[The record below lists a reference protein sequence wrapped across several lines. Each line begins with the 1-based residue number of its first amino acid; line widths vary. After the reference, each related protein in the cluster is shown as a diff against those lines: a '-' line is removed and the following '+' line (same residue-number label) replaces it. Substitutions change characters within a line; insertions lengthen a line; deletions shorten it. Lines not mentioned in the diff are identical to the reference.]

1 MSFAQPS
8 YLWALL
14 GLLVPIAIHLW
25 SKKEAKTI
33 KIGSVQL
40 LSESKS
46 RQSSSI
52 QLNEWWLLLLRMAI
66 ISLITLV
73 MAKPQWQSKVNN
85 SKLTYIIEPEFAK
98 NEKFMARFT
107 DLQAD
112 QEIRL
117 LQSGLPINDTEYAN
131 SEDFNSGDYWSLAS
145 EMDALQTDSIIVF
158 TNGYAKG
165 LKGARPE
172 TNHDINW
179 IVLDSAQ
186 TVEKPFLAYQTEKNI
201 TLFTANNSPVAS
213 KIATKN
219 IELSDVYQLTS
230 NGDSLQVS
238 SSSSSSSSSSNS
250 NSTKIPLIQQ
260 PTLEVSLIYADSL
273 SADKRYITA
282 ALAALSTYLNR
293 DIKVESSLD
302 NEVLENKESDLTI
315 WLSIKPAP
323 VSAQKKLVFKND
335 TISNALIIKGEDDN
349 TFYITERITTENA
362 VFGRLTENLLSILD
376 VNKEVKE
383 LQAKADIRSVTE
395 ADLETNFIENKASKT
410 HQASWNLN
418 PYLWVVL
425 FVLLILERFVAY
437 KRTQ

>member
-1 MSFAQPS
+1 MAFAQPS

-85 SKLTYIIEPEFAK
+85 SKLTYIIEPEFVK

-117 LQSGLPINDTEYAN
+117 LQSGLPINDIEYTN
-131 SEDFNSGDYWSLAS
+131 SEDFRSVDYWSLAS
-145 EMDALQTDSIIVF
+145 EMNALQTDSIIVF
-158 TNGYAKG
+158 SNGYAKG

-186 TVEKPFLAYQTEKNI
+186 TVEKPLLAYQTEKNI

-219 IELSDVYQLTS
+219 IELGDVYQLTS
-230 NGDSLQVS
+230 NGDSLQVL
-238 SSSSSSSSSSNS
+238 SSNS

-260 PTLEVSLIYADSL
+260 PTLEVSLVYTDSL
-273 SADKRYITA
+273 SADKTYIAA

-315 WLSIKPAP
+315 WLSTKPAP

-335 TISNALIIKGEDDN
+335 TISNALIIKGEDEN
-349 TFYITERITTENA
+349 TFYITEKITTENT
-362 VFGRLTENLLSILD
+362 VSGRLTENLLSILD
-376 VNKEVKE
+376 VNKEVRE

-395 ADLETNFIENKASKT
+395 ADLKTNFIENKASKT
-410 HQASWNLN
+410 HKASWNLN
-418 PYLWVVL
+418 LYLWVVL
-425 FVLLILERFVAY
+425 LVLLIVERFVAY

>member
-8 YLWALL
+8 FLWALL

-52 QLNEWWLLLLRMAI
+52 QLNEWWLLILRMAI

-98 NEKFMARFT
+98 NEKFMARFN

-117 LQSGLPINDTEYAN
+117 LQSGLPINDNEYAN
-131 SEDFNSGDYWSLAS
+131 SDDFNSADYWSLAS

-158 TNGYAKG
+158 SNGYAKG
-165 LKGARPE
+165 LKGARPKI
-172 TNHDINW
+172 NHYINW

-186 TVEKPFLAYQTEKNI
+186 TVEKPLLAYQTEKNI
-201 TLFTANNSPVAS
+201 TLFTANNSPVVS
-213 KIATKN
+213 KISKKN
-219 IELSDVYQLTS
+219 IKLGDVYQLTS
-230 NGDSLQVS
+230 NGDSLQVL
-238 SSSSSSSSSSNS
+238 SSNS

-260 PTLEVSLIYADSL
+260 PALEVSLVYTDSL
-273 SADKRYITA
+273 NADKTYIAA

-293 DIKVESSLD
+293 EIKVESSVE

-315 WLSIKPAP
+315 WLSTKPAP

-335 TISNALIIKGEDDN
+335 TNSNALIIKGEDEKK
-349 TFYITERITTENA
+349 FYITERITTENA
-362 VFGRLTENLLSILD
+362 VSGRLTEKLLSILD

-425 FVLLILERFVAY
+425 FVLLIVERFVAY

>member
-85 SKLTYIIEPEFAK
+85 CKLTYVIEPELAR
-98 NEKFMARFT
+98 NENFMARFI

-117 LQSGLPINDTEYAN
+117 LQSGLPENDIEYVN
-131 SEDFNSGDYWSLAS
+131 SQDFRSVDYWSLAS
-145 EMDALQTDSIIVF
+145 EMNTLKTDSIIVF
-158 TNGYAKG
+158 THGYAKG

-186 TVEKPFLAYQTEKNI
+186 TVEKPLLAYQKEKNI
-201 TLFTANNSPVAS
+201 ALFTANNSPVVS
-213 KIATKN
+213 KIATKT
-219 IELSDVYQLTS
+219 IELGDAYQLTS

-238 SSSSSSSSSSNS
+238 SSSLSSV
-250 NSTKIPLIQQ
+250 KIPLIQQ
-260 PTLEVSLIYADSL
+260 SALEVSLVYTDSL
-273 SADKRYITA
+273 STDKSYIEA

-293 DIKVESSLD
+293 EIKVESFLD
-302 NEVLENKESDLTI
+302 SELLENKEADLMI
-315 WLSIKPAP
+315 WLSTKPIP
-323 VSAQKKLVFKND
+323 VSVGKTLIFKND
-335 TISNALIIKGEDDN
+335 SISNTLIIKGEDDD
-349 TFYITERITTENA
+349 TFYITKRITTENA
-362 VFGRLTENLLSILD
+362 VSGRLTENLLSILD
-376 VNKEVKE
+376 VDEELRE
-383 LQAKADIRSVTE
+383 LQANADIRSVTE
-395 ADLETNFIENKASKT
+395 TDLKTNFIDNKESKT
-410 HQASWNLN
+410 HQASWSLN
-418 PYLWVVL
+418 PYLWIVL
-425 FVLLILERFVAY
+425 LVLLIVERFVAY
-437 KRTQ
+437 KRKQ

>member
-85 SKLTYIIEPEFAK
+85 SKLTYVIEPELAQ
-98 NEKFMARFT
+98 NENFMARFT
-107 DLQAD
+107 DLQAN

-117 LQSGLPINDTEYAN
+117 LQSGLPKNDVEYAN
-131 SEDFNSGDYWSLAS
+131 SQDFRSADYWSLAS
-145 EMDALQTDSIIVF
+145 EMNALKTDSIIVF
-158 TNGYAKG
+158 THGYAKG

-179 IVLDSAQ
+179 IVLDYAKNL
-186 TVEKPFLAYQTEKNI
+186 EKPLLAYQTEESV
-201 TLFTANNSPVAS
+201 TLFTASNSSVIS
-213 KIATKN
+213 KIAKKT
-219 IELSDVYQLTS
+219 IEISDAYQLTS

-238 SSSSSSSSSSNS
+238 SSSSSLNS
-250 NSTKIPLIQQ
+250 VKVPLIQQ
-260 PTLEVSLIYADSL
+260 SALEVSLAYADSL
-273 SADKRYITA
+273 STDKRYIEA
-282 ALAALSTYLNR
+282 ALSALSTYLNR
-293 DIKVESSLD
+293 EIKVESFLD
-302 NEVLENKESDLTI
+302 SELLQNKEADLMI
-315 WLSIKPAP
+315 WLSTKPIP
-323 VSAQKKLVFKND
+323 VSVGKTLIFKND
-335 TISNALIIKGEDDN
+335 SISNTLIIKGEDDD
-349 TFYITERITTENA
+349 TFYISKRITTENA
-362 VFGRLTENLLSILD
+362 VSGRLTENLLDILD
-376 VNKEVKE
+376 VDEAVRE
-383 LQAKADIRSVTE
+383 LQANADIRSVTE
-395 ADLETNFIENKASKT
+395 ADLKTNFIDNKESKT

-418 PYLWVVL
+418 PYLWIVL
-425 FVLLILERFVAY
+425 LVLLIVERFVAY
-437 KRTQ
+437 KRKQ

>member
-1 MSFAQPS
+1 MSFAQTL

-117 LQSGLPINDTEYAN
+117 LQSGLPINDNEYAN
-131 SEDFNSGDYWSLAS
+131 SDDFNSADYWSLAS

-158 TNGYAKG
+158 SNGYAKG
-165 LKGARPE
+165 LKGIRPE

-186 TVEKPFLAYQTEKNI
+186 TVEKPLLAYQTEKNI

-213 KIATKN
+213 KIAKEN
-219 IELSDVYQLTS
+219 IELGDVYQLTS
-230 NGDSLQVS
+230 NGDSLQVLS
-238 SSSSSSSSSSNS
+238 SNSNLNSNS

-260 PTLEVSLIYADSL
+260 PALEVSLVCPDSL
-273 SADKRYITA
+273 SADKTYIAA

-293 DIKVESSLD
+293 EIKVESSLD
-302 NEVLENKESDLTI
+302 NEVLKNKESDLTI

-323 VSAQKKLVFKND
+323 VSARKKLVFKND
-335 TISNALIIKGEDDN
+335 TISNALIIKGEDEN

-362 VFGRLTENLLSILD
+362 VSGRLTENLLSILD

-395 ADLETNFIENKASKT
+395 ADLKTNFIENKASKT

-418 PYLWVVL
+418 PYLWVFL
-425 FVLLILERFVAY
+425 LVLLIVERFVAY

>member
-52 QLNEWWLLLLRMAI
+52 QLNEWWLLILRMAI

-98 NEKFMARFT
+98 NEKFMARFN

-117 LQSGLPINDTEYAN
+117 LQSGLPINDNEYAN
-131 SEDFNSGDYWSLAS
+131 SDDFNSADYWSLAS

-158 TNGYAKG
+158 SNGYAKG
-165 LKGARPE
+165 LKGARPKI
-172 TNHDINW
+172 NHYINW

-186 TVEKPFLAYQTEKNI
+186 TVEKPLLAYQTEKNI
-201 TLFTANNSPVAS
+201 TLFTANNSPVVS
-213 KIATKN
+213 KISKKN
-219 IELSDVYQLTS
+219 IKLGDVYQLTS
-230 NGDSLQVS
+230 NGDSLQVL
-238 SSSSSSSSSSNS
+238 SSNS

-260 PTLEVSLIYADSL
+260 PALEVSLVYTDSL
-273 SADKRYITA
+273 NADKTYIAA

-293 DIKVESSLD
+293 EIKVESSLD

-315 WLSIKPAP
+315 WLSTKPAP

-335 TISNALIIKGEDDN
+335 TNSNALIIKGEDEKK
-349 TFYITERITTENA
+349 FYITERITTENA
-362 VFGRLTENLLSILD
+362 VSGRLTEKLLSILD

-425 FVLLILERFVAY
+425 FVLLIVERFVAY

>member
-8 YLWALL
+8 NLWALL

-52 QLNEWWLLLLRMAI
+52 QLNEWWLLLLRMVI

-85 SKLTYIIEPEFAK
+85 SKLTYVIEPELVK
-98 NEKFMARFT
+98 NENFMARFT

-117 LQSGLPINDTEYAN
+117 LQSGLPINDIEYTN
-131 SEDFNSGDYWSLAS
+131 SEDFRSVDYWSLAS

-158 TNGYAKG
+158 SNGYAKG

-179 IVLDSAQ
+179 IVFDSAQ
-186 TVEKPFLAYQTEKNI
+186 TIEKPLLAYQTDKNI

-213 KIATKN
+213 KISKKN
-219 IELSDVYQLTS
+219 IELGSVYQLTS
-230 NGDSLQVS
+230 NGDSLQVL
-238 SSSSSSSSSSNS
+238 SSNS

-260 PTLEVSLIYADSL
+260 PALEVSLIYADSL

-293 DIKVESSLD
+293 EIKVESSLD
-302 NEVLENKESDLTI
+302 NEVLENKESDLMI

-335 TISNALIIKGEDDN
+335 TISNALIIKGEDEN
-349 TFYITERITTENA
+349 TFYIAERITTENA
-362 VFGRLTENLLSILD
+362 VSGRLTEKLLSILD
-376 VNKEVKE
+376 VNKEVRE

-410 HQASWNLN
+410 HQASWSLN

-425 FVLLILERFVAY
+425 FVLLIVERFVAY

>member
-52 QLNEWWLLLLRMAI
+52 QFNEWWLLLLRMAI

-85 SKLTYIIEPEFAK
+85 SKLTYVIEPELAK

-112 QEIRL
+112 QEIRF
-117 LQSGLPINDTEYAN
+117 LQSGLPINDIENTN
-131 SEDFNSGDYWSLAS
+131 SEDFNSADYWSLAS
-145 EMDALQTDSIIVF
+145 EMDALQTDSIIIF
-158 TNGYAKG
+158 SNGYAKG

-179 IVLDSAQ
+179 IVLDSTQ
-186 TVEKPFLAYQTEKNI
+186 TVEKPLLAYQTEKNI

-219 IELSDVYQLTS
+219 IELGDVYQLTS

-238 SSSSSSSSSSNS
+238 SSSSNS
-250 NSTKIPLIQQ
+250 NSTKIPFIQQ
-260 PTLEVSLIYADSL
+260 PALEVSLVYTDSL
-273 SADKRYITA
+273 SADKTYIAA

-293 DIKVESSLD
+293 EIKVESSLD
-302 NEVLENKESDLTI
+302 NEVLENKECDLKI
-315 WLSIKPAP
+315 WLSTKPAL

-335 TISNALIIKGEDDN
+335 SISNALIIKGEDEN
-349 TFYITERITTENA
+349 TFYITEKITTENA
-362 VFGRLTENLLSILD
+362 VSGRLTENLLSILD
-376 VNKEVKE
+376 VNKEVRE

-395 ADLETNFIENKASKT
+395 ADLKTNFIENKASKT

-418 PYLWVVL
+418 PYVWVVL
-425 FVLLILERFVAY
+425 LVLLIVERFVAY

>member
-85 SKLTYIIEPEFAK
+85 SKLTYVIEPELAK
-98 NEKFMARFT
+98 NENFMARFT

-117 LQSGLPINDTEYAN
+117 LQSGLPINNIEYTN
-131 SEDFNSGDYWSLAS
+131 SEDYRSADYWSLAS

-165 LKGARPE
+165 LKGAKPE

-186 TVEKPFLAYQTEKNI
+186 TFEKPLLAYQTEKNI

-213 KIATKN
+213 KIATKI
-219 IELSDVYQLTS
+219 IELGDVYQLTS
-230 NGDSLQVS
+230 NGDSLQV
-238 SSSSSSSSSSNS
+238 SSSSSSSNS

-260 PTLEVSLIYADSL
+260 PTLEVSLVYTDSL
-273 SADKRYITA
+273 SADKTYIA
-282 ALAALSTYLNR
+282 VALAASSTYLNR
-293 DIKVESSLD
+293 EIKVESSLD
-302 NEVLENKESDLTI
+302 NEVLKNKESDLTI
-315 WLSIKPAP
+315 WLSTKPAL
-323 VSAQKKLVFKND
+323 VSARKKLVFKND
-335 TISNALIIKGEDDN
+335 CISNALIIAGEDEN
-349 TFYITERITTENA
+349 TFYITERITTENS
-362 VFGRLTENLLSILD
+362 VIGRLTENLLNILD
-376 VNKEVKE
+376 VDKEVSE
-383 LQAKADIRSVTE
+383 LQARADIRSVTE
-395 ADLETNFIENKASKT
+395 SDLITNFIENKASKT

-418 PYLWVVL
+418 PYLWVFL
-425 FVLLILERFVAY
+425 LVLLIVERFVAF

>member
-85 SKLTYIIEPEFAK
+85 SKLTYVIEPELAQ
-98 NEKFMARFT
+98 NENFMARFT
-107 DLQAD
+107 DLQAG

-117 LQSGLPINDTEYAN
+117 LQSGLPINDIEYAN
-131 SEDFNSGDYWSLAS
+131 SQDFRSADYWSLAS
-145 EMDALQTDSIIVF
+145 EMNALKTDSIIVF
-158 TNGYAKG
+158 THGYAKG

-179 IVLDSAQ
+179 IVLDSAKNL
-186 TVEKPFLAYQTEKNI
+186 EKPLLAYQTEESV
-201 TLFTANNSPVAS
+201 TLFTASNSSVIS
-213 KIATKN
+213 KIAKKN
-219 IELSDVYQLTS
+219 IEIGDAYQLTS

-238 SSSSSSSSSSNS
+238 SSSLSLNS
-250 NSTKIPLIQQ
+250 VKVPLIQQ
-260 PTLEVSLIYADSL
+260 NTLEVAQVYTDSL
-273 SADKRYITA
+273 STDIRYVEA
-282 ALAALSTYLNR
+282 ALAALSTYLER
-293 DIKVESSLD
+293 EIKVESFLD
-302 NEVLENKESDLTI
+302 SELLENKEADLMI
-315 WLSIKPAP
+315 WLSTKPAP
-323 VSAQKKLVFKND
+323 VSARKTLIFKND
-335 TISNALIIKGEDDN
+335 SIYNTLIIKGEDDD
-349 TFYITERITTENA
+349 TFYITEKITTENTLT
-362 VFGRLTENLLSILD
+362 GRLTESLLSILD
-376 VNKEVKE
+376 VDEELRE
-383 LQAKADIRSVTE
+383 LQANTDIRTVTE
-395 ADLETNFIENKASKT
+395 ADLKTNFIDNKESKT
-410 HQASWNLN
+410 HQASWSLN
-418 PYLWVVL
+418 PYLWIVL
-425 FVLLILERFVAY
+425 LVLLIVERFVAY
-437 KRTQ
+437 KRKQ

>member
-1 MSFAQPS
+1 MSFAEPS

-73 MAKPQWQSKVNN
+73 MAKPRWKSKVSN
-85 SKLTYIIEPEFAK
+85 SKLTYIIEPELAR
-98 NEKFMARFT
+98 NENFMARFI

-112 QEIRL
+112 QDIRL
-117 LQSGLPINDTEYAN
+117 LQSGLPENDIEYAN
-131 SEDFNSGDYWSLAS
+131 SQDFRSADYWSLAS
-145 EMDALQTDSIIVF
+145 EMNELKTDSIIVF
-158 TNGYAKG
+158 THGYAKG

-186 TVEKPFLAYQTEKNI
+186 NLEKPLLAYQKEKN
-201 TLFTANNSPVAS
+201 TALFTAINSPVVS
-213 KIATKN
+213 KIAKKT
-219 IELSDVYQLTS
+219 IEISDAYQLTS

-238 SSSSSSSSSSNS
+238 SSSSV
-250 NSTKIPLIQQ
+250 KIPLIQQ
-260 PTLEVSLIYADSL
+260 NVLEVTLVYTDSL
-273 SADKRYITA
+273 STDKRYIEA

-293 DIKVESSLD
+293 EIKVESFLY
-302 NEVLENKESDLTI
+302 NELLENKKADLMI
-315 WLSIKPAP
+315 WLSTKPAP
-323 VSAQKKLVFKND
+323 VSARKKLIFKND
-335 TISNALIIKGEDDN
+335 SISNTLIIKGEDDD
-349 TFYITERITTENA
+349 TFYISKRITTENA
-362 VFGRLTENLLSILD
+362 VSGRLTENLLDILD
-376 VNKEVKE
+376 VNKAVRE
-383 LQAKADIRSVTE
+383 LQTKADIRKVTE
-395 ADLETNFIENKASKT
+395 ADLKTNFIDNKESKT
-410 HQASWNLN
+410 HQASWSLN
-418 PYLWVVL
+418 PYLWIVL
-425 FVLLILERFVAY
+425 LVLLIVERFVAY
-437 KRTQ
+437 KRKQ

>member
-66 ISLITLV
+66 ISLITFV
-73 MAKPQWQSKVNN
+73 MAKPQWQSQVNN
-85 SKLTYIIEPEFAK
+85 SKLTYIIEPELAK
-98 NEKFMARFT
+98 NEKFMTRFT

-112 QEIRL
+112 QEIRF
-117 LQSGLPINDTEYAN
+117 LQSGLPINDTENTN
-131 SEDFNSGDYWSLAS
+131 SEDFNSADYWSLAS

-186 TVEKPFLAYQTEKNI
+186 TVEKPLLAYQTEKNI

-219 IELSDVYQLTS
+219 IELGDVYQLTS
-230 NGDSLQVS
+230 NGDSLQVL
-238 SSSSSSSSSSNS
+238 SSNS

-260 PTLEVSLIYADSL
+260 PKLEVSLIYADSL

-282 ALAALSTYLNR
+282 ALAALSTYLDR
-293 DIKVESSLD
+293 EIKVQSSLD
-302 NEVLENKESDLTI
+302 NEVLENKEADLMI
-315 WLSIKPAP
+315 WLSTKPAP

-362 VFGRLTENLLSILD
+362 VSGRLTENLLSILD

-425 FVLLILERFVAY
+425 LVLLIVERFVAY

>member
-1 MSFAQPS
+1 MSFAHPS

-85 SKLTYIIEPEFAK
+85 SKLTYIIEPQLAR
-98 NEKFMARFT
+98 NENFMARFF
-107 DLQAD
+107 DVQAD

-117 LQSGLPINDTEYAN
+117 LQSGLPINDIENAN
-131 SEDFNSGDYWSLAS
+131 SEDFRSADNWSLAT
-145 EMDALQTDSIIVF
+145 EMNAIETDSIIVF
-158 TNGYAKG
+158 THGYAKE

-172 TNHDINW
+172 TNHQINW
-179 IVLDSAQ
+179 IVLDSTQ
-186 TVEKPFLAYQTEKNI
+186 TVEKPLLAYQTEKNI
-201 TLFTANNSPVAS
+201 TLFTANNSPAAS
-213 KIATKN
+213 KIAKKN
-219 IELSDVYQLTS
+219 IEIGDVYQLTS

-238 SSSSSSSSSSNS
+238 SSSQGA
-250 NSTKIPLIQQ
+250 TKIPLIQQ
-260 PTLEVSLIYADSL
+260 KALEVSLVYADSL
-273 SADKRYITA
+273 STDKTFIEA
-282 ALAALSTYLNR
+282 AMAALSTYLDR
-293 DIKVESSLD
+293 EIKVESSLE
-302 NEVLENKESDLTI
+302 NEVNENKETDLTI
-315 WLSIKPAP
+315 WLSTKPAL
-323 VSAQKKLVFKND
+323 VSARKTLVYKND
-335 TISNALIIKGEDDN
+335 SISNALIIKGEDVN

-362 VFGRLTENLLSILD
+362 VTGRLTENLLNILD
-376 VNKEVKE
+376 VDKELRE
-383 LQAKADIRSVTE
+383 LQANADIRSVTE
-395 ADLETNFIENKASKT
+395 ADLKTNFIKNKTSKT

-418 PYLWVVL
+418 PYLWVFL
-425 FVLLILERFVAY
+425 LVLLIVERFVAY

>member
-1 MSFAQPS
+1 MSFVQPS

-85 SKLTYIIEPEFAK
+85 SKLTYIIEPEFVK
-98 NEKFMARFT
+98 NEKFMAGFT

-117 LQSGLPINDTEYAN
+117 LQSGLPINDTEYTN
-131 SEDFNSGDYWSLAS
+131 SDDFNSADYWSLAS

-186 TVEKPFLAYQTEKNI
+186 TVEKPLIAYQTEKNI

-213 KIATKN
+213 KIAKEN
-219 IELSDVYQLTS
+219 IELGDVYQLTS
-230 NGDSLQVS
+230 NGDSLQVLS
-238 SSSSSSSSSSNS
+238 SNSNSNSNS

-260 PTLEVSLIYADSL
+260 PAIEVSLVYADSL
-273 SADKRYITA
+273 SADKTYIAA

-293 DIKVESSLD
+293 EINVESSLD

-315 WLSIKPAP
+315 WLSTKPAP
-323 VSAQKKLVFKND
+323 VSARKKLVFKND
-335 TISNALIIKGEDDN
+335 SISNALIIKGEDEN

-362 VFGRLTENLLSILD
+362 VSERLTENLLSILD
-376 VNKEVKE
+376 INKEVRE
-383 LQAKADIRSVTE
+383 LQAKVDIRSVTE

-410 HQASWNLN
+410 HKASWNLN

-425 FVLLILERFVAY
+425 LVLLIVERFVAY

>member
-85 SKLTYIIEPEFAK
+85 SKLTYVIEPELAK
-98 NEKFMARFT
+98 NENFMARFT

-117 LQSGLPINDTEYAN
+117 LQSGLPINDIEYTN
-131 SEDFNSGDYWSLAS
+131 SEDFRSVDYWSLAS
-145 EMDALQTDSIIVF
+145 EMNALQTDSIIVF
-158 TNGYAKG
+158 SNGYAKG

-186 TVEKPFLAYQTEKNI
+186 TVEKPLVAYQTEENI
-201 TLFTANNSPVAS
+201 TLFTANNGPVAS

-219 IELSDVYQLTS
+219 IELGDVYQLTS
-230 NGDSLQVS
+230 NGDSLQVL
-238 SSSSSSSSSSNS
+238 SSNS

-260 PTLEVSLIYADSL
+260 PALEVSLVYTDSL
-273 SADKRYITA
+273 SADKTYIAA

-293 DIKVESSLD
+293 EIKVESSLD

-335 TISNALIIKGEDDN
+335 TISNALIIKGEDEN
-349 TFYITERITTENA
+349 TFYITEKITTENA
-362 VFGRLTENLLSILD
+362 VSGRLTEKLLSILD
-376 VNKEVKE
+376 VNKEVRE

-395 ADLETNFIENKASKT
+395 ADLKTNFIENKASKT
-410 HQASWNLN
+410 HQASWSLN

-425 FVLLILERFVAY
+425 FVLLIVERFVAY

>member
-25 SKKEAKTI
+25 SKKQAKTI

-73 MAKPQWQSKVNN
+73 MAKPHWKSKVNN
-85 SKLTYIIEPEFAK
+85 SKLTYIIEPELAK
-98 NEKFMARFT
+98 NENFMARFI

-117 LQSGLPINDTEYAN
+117 LQSGLPENDIKYAN
-131 SEDFNSGDYWSLAS
+131 SEDFKSADYWSLAS
-145 EMDALQTDSIIVF
+145 EMNALQTDSIIVF
-158 TNGYAKG
+158 THGYAKG

-186 TVEKPFLAYQTEKNI
+186 TVEKPLLAYQTEESVTI
-201 TLFTANNSPVAS
+201 FTASNSSVIS
-213 KIATKN
+213 KIAKKN
-219 IELSDVYQLTS
+219 IEIGDAYQLTS

-238 SSSSSSSSSSNS
+238 SSSSSLNS
-250 NSTKIPLIQQ
+250 VKVPLIQQ
-260 PTLEVSLIYADSL
+260 SALEVSLAYADSL
-273 SADKRYITA
+273 STDKTYIEA
-282 ALAALSTYLNR
+282 ALEALSIYLNR
-293 DIKVESSLD
+293 EIKVESFLD
-302 NEVLENKESDLTI
+302 SELLENKEADLMI
-315 WLSIKPAP
+315 WLSTKPAP
-323 VSAQKKLVFKND
+323 VTARKTLIFKND
-335 TISNALIIKGEDDN
+335 SISNSLITNGEN
-349 TFYITERITTENA
+349 ESTFYITERITTENA
-362 VFGRLTENLLSILD
+362 VSGRLTENLLSILD
-376 VNKEVKE
+376 VDEELRE
-383 LQAKADIRSVTE
+383 LQANADIRTVAE
-395 ADLETNFIENKASKT
+395 ADLKTNFIDNKESKT

-418 PYLWVVL
+418 PYLWIVL
-425 FVLLILERFVAY
+425 LVLLIVERFVAY
-437 KRTQ
+437 KRKQ

>member
-117 LQSGLPINDTEYAN
+117 LQSGLPINDNEYAN
-131 SEDFNSGDYWSLAS
+131 SDDFNSADYWSLAS

-165 LKGARPE
+165 LKGAKPE

-179 IVLDSAQ
+179 IVFDSTQ
-186 TVEKPFLAYQTEKNI
+186 TIEKPLLAYQTDKNI

-219 IELSDVYQLTS
+219 IELGDVYQLTS
-230 NGDSLQVS
+230 NGDSLQVL
-238 SSSSSSSSSSNS
+238 SSNL

-260 PTLEVSLIYADSL
+260 PALEVSLIYADSL

-282 ALAALSTYLNR
+282 ALAVLSTYLNR

-302 NEVLENKESDLTI
+302 NEVLKNKESDLTI
-315 WLSIKPAP
+315 WLSTKPAL

-335 TISNALIIKGEDDN
+335 SISNALIIKGENEN

-362 VFGRLTENLLSILD
+362 VSGRLTENLLSILD
-376 VNKEVKE
+376 VNKEVSE

-395 ADLETNFIENKASKT
+395 ADLETNFKENKAFKT
-410 HQASWNLN
+410 HKANWNLN
-418 PYLWVVL
+418 PYVWVVL
-425 FVLLILERFVAY
+425 LVLLIVERFVAY

>member
-117 LQSGLPINDTEYAN
+117 LQSGLPINDIEYTN
-131 SEDFNSGDYWSLAS
+131 SEDFRSADYWSLAS
-145 EMDALQTDSIIVF
+145 EMNALQTDSIIVF
-158 TNGYAKG
+158 SNGYAKG

-186 TVEKPFLAYQTEKNI
+186 TVEKPLLAYQTEKNI

-219 IELSDVYQLTS
+219 IELGDVYQLTS
-230 NGDSLQVS
+230 NGDSLQVL
-238 SSSSSSSSSSNS
+238 SSNS

-260 PTLEVSLIYADSL
+260 PALEVSLVYTDSL
-273 SADKRYITA
+273 SADKTYIAA

-293 DIKVESSLD
+293 EIKVESSLD

-335 TISNALIIKGEDDN
+335 TISNALIIKGEDEN

-362 VFGRLTENLLSILD
+362 VSGRLTEKLLSILD
-376 VNKEVKE
+376 VNKEVRE

-395 ADLETNFIENKASKT
+395 ADLKTNFIENKASKT
-410 HQASWNLN
+410 HQASWSLN

-425 FVLLILERFVAY
+425 FVLLIVERFVAY

>member
-1 MSFAQPS
+1 MSFAEPL

-73 MAKPQWQSKVNN
+73 IAKPQWKSKVNN
-85 SKLTYIIEPEFAK
+85 SKLTYIIEPELAR
-98 NEKFMARFT
+98 NENFMARFI

-112 QEIRL
+112 QDIRL
-117 LQSGLPINDTEYAN
+117 LQSGLPENDIEYAN
-131 SEDFNSGDYWSLAS
+131 SQDFRSADYWSLAS
-145 EMDALQTDSIIVF
+145 EMNELKTDSIIVF
-158 TNGYAKG
+158 THGYTKG

-186 TVEKPFLAYQTEKNI
+186 NLEKPLLAYQKEKNI
-201 TLFTANNSPVAS
+201 ALFTANNSPVVS
-213 KIATKN
+213 KIATKT
-219 IELSDVYQLTS
+219 IELGDAYQLTS

-238 SSSSSSSSSSNS
+238 SSSSSSSSSSV
-250 NSTKIPLIQQ
+250 KIPLIQQ
-260 PTLEVSLIYADSL
+260 SALEVSLVYTDSL
-273 SADKRYITA
+273 STDKRYIEA

-293 DIKVESSLD
+293 EIKVESFLD
-302 NEVLENKESDLTI
+302 SELLENKEADLMI
-315 WLSIKPAP
+315 WLSTKPAP
-323 VSAQKKLVFKND
+323 VTARKTLVFKND
-335 TISNALIIKGEDDN
+335 SIANSLITNDENEN

-362 VFGRLTENLLSILD
+362 LSGRLTENLLSILD
-376 VNKEVKE
+376 VDEELRE
-383 LQAKADIRSVTE
+383 LQANADIRSVME
-395 ADLETNFIENKASKT
+395 VDLETNFIESGTSKT
-410 HQASWNLN
+410 HQVSWSLN
-418 PYLWVVL
+418 PYLWIVL
-425 FVLLILERFVAY
+425 LVLLIVERFVAY
-437 KRTQ
+437 KRKQ

>member
-85 SKLTYIIEPEFAK
+85 SKLTYIIEPEFVK

-117 LQSGLPINDTEYAN
+117 LQSGLPISDIEYTN
-131 SEDFNSGDYWSLAS
+131 SEDFRSVDYWSLAS
-145 EMDALQTDSIIVF
+145 EMNALQTDSIIVF
-158 TNGYAKG
+158 SNGYAKG

-179 IVLDSAQ
+179 IVLDSTQ
-186 TVEKPFLAYQTEKNI
+186 IVEMPLLAYQKEKNI
-201 TLFTANNSPVAS
+201 ILFTANNSPVAS

-219 IELSDVYQLTS
+219 IELGDVYQLTS
-230 NGDSLQVS
+230 NGDSLQVL
-238 SSSSSSSSSSNS
+238 SSNS

-260 PTLEVSLIYADSL
+260 PALEVSLVYTDSL
-273 SADKRYITA
+273 SADKTYIAA

-335 TISNALIIKGEDDN
+335 TISNALIIKGEDEN

-362 VFGRLTENLLSILD
+362 VSGRLTENLLSILD

-395 ADLETNFIENKASKT
+395 ADLKTNFIENKASKT
-410 HQASWNLN
+410 HQASWSLN

-425 FVLLILERFVAY
+425 FVLLIVERFVAY

>member
-1 MSFAQPS
+1 MSFAEPS

-73 MAKPQWQSKVNN
+73 MAKPHWQSKVNN
-85 SKLTYIIEPEFAK
+85 SKLTYIIEPELAR
-98 NEKFMARFT
+98 NENFMARFI

-112 QEIRL
+112 QDIRL
-117 LQSGLPINDTEYAN
+117 LQSGLPENDIEYAN
-131 SEDFNSGDYWSLAS
+131 SQDFRSADYWSLAS
-145 EMDALQTDSIIVF
+145 EMNALKTDSIIVF
-158 TNGYAKG
+158 THGYAKG

-186 TVEKPFLAYQTEKNI
+186 TVEKPLLAYQKEKNI
-201 TLFTANNSPVAS
+201 ALFTANNSPVVS
-213 KIATKN
+213 KIATKT
-219 IELSDVYQLTS
+219 IELGDAYQLTS

-238 SSSSSSSSSSNS
+238 SSSSV
-250 NSTKIPLIQQ
+250 KIPLIQQ
-260 PTLEVSLIYADSL
+260 SALEVSLVYTDSL
-273 SADKRYITA
+273 STDKRYIEA

-293 DIKVESSLD
+293 EIKVESFLD
-302 NEVLENKESDLTI
+302 SELLENKEADLMI
-315 WLSIKPAP
+315 WLSTKPAP
-323 VSAQKKLVFKND
+323 VTARKTLVFKND
-335 TISNALIIKGEDDN
+335 SIANSLITNDENEN

-362 VFGRLTENLLSILD
+362 LSGRLTENLLSILD
-376 VNKEVKE
+376 VDEELRE
-383 LQAKADIRSVTE
+383 LQANTDIRSVTE
-395 ADLETNFIENKASKT
+395 ADLETNFIESSTSKT

-418 PYLWVVL
+418 PYLWIVL
-425 FVLLILERFVAY
+425 LVLLIVERFVAY
-437 KRTQ
+437 KRKQ

>member
-85 SKLTYIIEPEFAK
+85 SKLTYVIEPELAQ
-98 NEKFMARFT
+98 NENFMARFT
-107 DLQAD
+107 DLQAG

-117 LQSGLPINDTEYAN
+117 LQSGLPINDIEYAN
-131 SEDFNSGDYWSLAS
+131 SQDFRSADYWSLAS
-145 EMDALQTDSIIVF
+145 EMNALKTDSIIVF
-158 TNGYAKG
+158 THGYAKG

-186 TVEKPFLAYQTEKNI
+186 NLEKPLLGYQTERNV
-201 TLFTANNSPVAS
+201 TLFTAKNSPLIS
-213 KIATKN
+213 KITKKT
-219 IELSDVYQLTS
+219 IEIGDAYQLTS

-238 SSSSSSSSSSNS
+238 SSSSNS
-250 NSTKIPLIQQ
+250 AIVPLIQQ
-260 PTLEVSLIYADSL
+260 NALEVALVYTDSL
-273 SADKRYITA
+273 STDKRYIEA
-282 ALAALSTYLNR
+282 ALEALSTYLNR
-293 DIKVESSLD
+293 EIKVGSFLD
-302 NEVLENKESDLTI
+302 SELLENKEADLMI
-315 WLSIKPAP
+315 WLSTKPAP
-323 VSAQKKLVFKND
+323 VTARKTLVFKND
-335 TISNALIIKGEDDN
+335 SIANSLITNDENEN
-349 TFYITERITTENA
+349 TLYITERITTENA
-362 VFGRLTENLLSILD
+362 LSGRLTENLLSILD
-376 VNKEVKE
+376 VDEELRE
-383 LQAKADIRSVTE
+383 LQANADIRSVTE
-395 ADLETNFIENKASKT
+395 VDLETNFIESGTSKI
-410 HQASWNLN
+410 HQASWSLN
-418 PYLWVVL
+418 PYLWIVL
-425 FVLLILERFVAY
+425 LVLLIVERFVAY
-437 KRTQ
+437 KRKQ

>member
-52 QLNEWWLLLLRMAI
+52 QLNEWWLLLLRMVI

-73 MAKPQWQSKVNN
+73 MAKPQWKSKVNN
-85 SKLTYIIEPEFAK
+85 SKLTYVIEPELAR
-98 NEKFMARFT
+98 NENFMSRFI
-107 DLQAD
+107 DLQSD

-117 LQSGLPINDTEYAN
+117 LKSGLPKNDIENAN
-131 SEDFNSGDYWSLAS
+131 SEDFSSVDYWSLAS
-145 EMDALQTDSIIVF
+145 EMDALETDSIIVF

-172 TNHDINW
+172 TNHHINW
-179 IVLDSAQ
+179 IVLDSVQ
-186 TVEKPFLAYQTEKNI
+186 TIEKPLLAYQTEKNI
-201 TLFTANNSPVAS
+201 TLFTTSNSPVVS
-213 KIATKN
+213 KIAKKN
-219 IELSDVYQLTS
+219 IEIGDVYQLAS
-230 NGDSLQVS
+230 NGDSLLVS
-238 SSSSSSSSSSNS
+238 SSSSSSIS
-250 NSTKIPLIQQ
+250 NSTRIPLIQQ
-260 PTLEVSLIYADSL
+260 KTIEVALVYADSL
-273 SADKRYITA
+273 RSDKTYIEA
-282 ALAALSTYLNR
+282 ALAALSTYLDR
-293 DIKVESSLD
+293 EIKVESYLD
-302 NEVLENKESDLTI
+302 NEVLENKKTDLTI
-315 WLSIKPAP
+315 WLSTKPAP
-323 VSAQKKLVFKND
+323 VSAQKTLVFKKD
-335 TISNALIIKGEDDN
+335 SISNALIKKGEDEN
-349 TFYITERITTENA
+349 TFYLTERINTENA
-362 VFGRLTENLLSILD
+362 VTGRLTENLLNILD
-376 VNKEVKE
+376 VYKEVIE

-395 ADLETNFIENKASKT
+395 ADLKTNFIENKASKT

-418 PYLWVVL
+418 PYLWV
-425 FVLLILERFVAY
+425 FLLILLIVERFVAY

>member
-52 QLNEWWLLLLRMAI
+52 QLNEWWLLLMRMAI

-85 SKLTYIIEPEFAK
+85 SKLTYVIEPELAK
-98 NEKFMARFT
+98 NENFMARFT

-117 LQSGLPINDTEYAN
+117 LQSGLPINNIEYTN
-131 SEDFNSGDYWSLAS
+131 SEDFRSADYWSLAS

-158 TNGYAKG
+158 SNGYAKG

-179 IVLDSAQ
+179 IVLDSTQ
-186 TVEKPFLAYQTEKNI
+186 IVEMPLLAYQKEKNI
-201 TLFTANNSPVAS
+201 ILFTANNSPVAS

-219 IELSDVYQLTS
+219 IELGDVYQLTS
-230 NGDSLQVS
+230 NGDSLQVL
-238 SSSSSSSSSSNS
+238 SSNS

-260 PTLEVSLIYADSL
+260 PALEVSLIYADSL

-293 DIKVESSLD
+293 EIKVESSLD
-302 NEVLENKESDLTI
+302 NEVLENKESNLMI
-315 WLSIKPAP
+315 WLSTKPALI
-323 VSAQKKLVFKND
+323 SARKKLVFKND
-335 TISNALIIKGEDDN
+335 SISNALIIKGEDEY

-362 VFGRLTENLLSILD
+362 VSGRLTEKLLSILD
-376 VNKEVKE
+376 VNKEVRE

-395 ADLETNFIENKASKT
+395 ADIKTNFIENKASKT
-410 HQASWNLN
+410 HKASWNLN

-425 FVLLILERFVAY
+425 FVLLIVERFVAY

>member
-1 MSFAQPS
+1 MSFAEPS

-85 SKLTYIIEPEFAK
+85 CKLTYIIEPELAR
-98 NEKFMARFT
+98 NENFMARFI

-117 LQSGLPINDTEYAN
+117 LQSGLPENDIEYAN
-131 SEDFNSGDYWSLAS
+131 SQDFKSADYWSLAL
-145 EMDALQTDSIIVF
+145 EMNALKTDSIIVF

-179 IVLDSAQ
+179 IILDSAQ
-186 TVEKPFLAYQTEKNI
+186 NLEKPLLGYQTERNV
-201 TLFTANNSPVAS
+201 TLFTAKNSPLIS
-213 KIATKN
+213 KITKKT
-219 IELSDVYQLTS
+219 IEIGDAYQLTS

-238 SSSSSSSSSSNS
+238 SSSSV
-250 NSTKIPLIQQ
+250 KIPLIQQ
-260 PTLEVSLIYADSL
+260 SALEVSLVYTDSL
-273 SADKRYITA
+273 STDKTYIEA
-282 ALAALSTYLNR
+282 ALEALSTYLNR
-293 DIKVESSLD
+293 EIKVGSFLD
-302 NEVLENKESDLTI
+302 SELLENKEADLMI
-315 WLSIKPAP
+315 WLSTKPAP
-323 VSAQKKLVFKND
+323 VSARKTLVFKND
-335 TISNALIIKGEDDN
+335 SIANSLITNDENEN

-362 VFGRLTENLLSILD
+362 LSGRLTENLLSILD
-376 VNKEVKE
+376 VDEELRE
-383 LQAKADIRSVTE
+383 LQANADIRSVTE
-395 ADLETNFIENKASKT
+395 ADLETNFIESSTSKT
-410 HQASWNLN
+410 HQARWNLN
-418 PYLWVVL
+418 PYLWIVL
-425 FVLLILERFVAY
+425 LVLLIVERFVAY
-437 KRTQ
+437 KRKQ

>member
-85 SKLTYIIEPEFAK
+85 SKLTYVIEPELAR
-98 NEKFMARFT
+98 NENFMARFT
-107 DLQAD
+107 DVQAD

-117 LQSGLPINDTEYAN
+117 LQSGLPKNDIELDKL
-131 SEDFNSGDYWSLAS
+131 EDSRSVDHWSLAS
-145 EMDALQTDSIIVF
+145 EMDALETDSIIVF
-158 TNGYAKG
+158 TNGYAKE

-172 TNHDINW
+172 TIHDINW

-186 TVEKPFLAYQTEKNI
+186 TVEKPLLAYQKEKNI
-201 TLFTANNSPVAS
+201 ALFTANNSPVVS
-213 KIATKN
+213 KIATKT
-219 IELSDVYQLTS
+219 IELGDAYQLTS

-238 SSSSSSSSSSNS
+238 SSSSV
-250 NSTKIPLIQQ
+250 KIPLIQQ
-260 PTLEVSLIYADSL
+260 SALEVSLVYTDSL
-273 SADKRYITA
+273 STDKRYIEA

-293 DIKVESSLD
+293 EIKVESFLD
-302 NEVLENKESDLTI
+302 SELLENKEADLMI
-315 WLSIKPAP
+315 WLSTKPAP
-323 VSAQKKLVFKND
+323 VTARKTLVFKND
-335 TISNALIIKGEDDN
+335 SIANSLITNDENEN

-362 VFGRLTENLLSILD
+362 LSGRLTENLLSILD
-376 VNKEVKE
+376 VDEELRE
-383 LQAKADIRSVTE
+383 LQANADIRSVTE
-395 ADLETNFIENKASKT
+395 ADLETNFIESSTSKT
-410 HQASWNLN
+410 HQARWNLN
-418 PYLWVVL
+418 PYLWIVL
-425 FVLLILERFVAY
+425 LVLLIVERFVAY
-437 KRTQ
+437 KRKQ

>member
-1 MSFAQPS
+1 MSFAQSS

-117 LQSGLPINDTEYAN
+117 LQSGLPINDKEYAN
-131 SEDFNSGDYWSLAS
+131 SDDFNSADYWSLAS
-145 EMDALQTDSIIVF
+145 EMDALPTDSIIVF

-179 IVLDSAQ
+179 IVLDSTQ
-186 TVEKPFLAYQTEKNI
+186 TVEKPLVAHQTEKNI
-201 TLFTANNSPVAS
+201 TLFNTINSPAAS
-213 KIATKN
+213 KIATKK
-219 IELSDVYQLTS
+219 IELGDVYQLTS

-238 SSSSSSSSSSNS
+238 SSSSSSNS

-260 PTLEVSLIYADSL
+260 PALEFSLVYTDSL
-273 SADKRYITA
+273 SADKIYIAA

-293 DIKVESSLD
+293 EIKVESSLD
-302 NEVLENKESDLTI
+302 NEVLENRETDLTI
-315 WLSIKPAP
+315 WLSTKPAP
-323 VSAQKKLVFKND
+323 VSARKTLVFKND
-335 TISNALIIKGEDDN
+335 TISNALIIKGEDEN
-349 TFYITERITTENA
+349 TFYITEKITTENA
-362 VFGRLTENLLSILD
+362 VSGRLTENLLSILD
-376 VNKEVKE
+376 VNKEVRE

-395 ADLETNFIENKASKT
+395 ADLKTNFIENKASKT
-410 HQASWNLN
+410 HQASWSLN

-425 FVLLILERFVAY
+425 FVLLIVERFVAY

>member
-1 MSFAQPS
+1 MAFAQPS

-85 SKLTYIIEPEFAK
+85 SKLTYIIEPEFVK

-117 LQSGLPINDTEYAN
+117 LQSGLPINDIEYTN
-131 SEDFNSGDYWSLAS
+131 SEDFRSVDYWSLAS
-145 EMDALQTDSIIVF
+145 EMNALQTDSIIVF
-158 TNGYAKG
+158 SNGYAKG

-186 TVEKPFLAYQTEKNI
+186 TVEKPLLAYQTEKNI

-219 IELSDVYQLTS
+219 IELGDVYQLTS
-230 NGDSLQVS
+230 NGDSLQVL
-238 SSSSSSSSSSNS
+238 SSNS

-260 PTLEVSLIYADSL
+260 PTLEVSLVYTDSL
-273 SADKRYITA
+273 SADKTYIAA

-315 WLSIKPAP
+315 WLSTKPAP

-335 TISNALIIKGEDDN
+335 TISNALIIKGEDEN
-349 TFYITERITTENA
+349 TFYIAERITTENA
-362 VFGRLTENLLSILD
+362 VSGRLTEKLLSILD
-376 VNKEVKE
+376 VNKEVRE

-395 ADLETNFIENKASKT
+395 ADLKTNFIENKASKT
-410 HQASWNLN
+410 HKASWNLN
-418 PYLWVVL
+418 LYLWVVL
-425 FVLLILERFVAY
+425 LVLLIVERFVAY

>member
-52 QLNEWWLLLLRMAI
+52 QLNEWLLLLLRMAI

-73 MAKPQWQSKVNN
+73 MSKPQWQSKVNN
-85 SKLTYIIEPEFAK
+85 SKLTYIIESEFAK

-117 LQSGLPINDTEYAN
+117 LQSGLPINDNEYAN
-131 SEDFNSGDYWSLAS
+131 SDDFNSADYWSLAS

-172 TNHDINW
+172 TNHHINW

-186 TVEKPFLAYQTEKNI
+186 TVEKPLIAYQTEKNI
-201 TLFTANNSPVAS
+201 TLFTANNCPVAS
-213 KIATKN
+213 KIATKI
-219 IELSDVYQLTS
+219 IELGDVYQLTS

-238 SSSSSSSSSSNS
+238 SSSSNS

-260 PTLEVSLIYADSL
+260 PALEVSLVYTDSL
-273 SADKRYITA
+273 SADKTYIAA

-315 WLSIKPAP
+315 WLSTKPAP

-335 TISNALIIKGEDDN
+335 TISNALIIKGEDEN
-349 TFYITERITTENA
+349 TFYITEKITTENT
-362 VFGRLTENLLSILD
+362 VSGRLTENLLSILD
-376 VNKEVKE
+376 VNKEVRE

-395 ADLETNFIENKASKT
+395 ADLKTNSIENKASKT
-410 HQASWNLN
+410 YQASWNLN
-418 PYLWVVL
+418 PYLWVFL
-425 FVLLILERFVAY
+425 LVLLIVERFVAY

>member
-85 SKLTYIIEPEFAK
+85 SKLTYIIEPEFVK

-117 LQSGLPINDTEYAN
+117 LQSGLPINDIENTN
-131 SEDFNSGDYWSLAS
+131 SEDFRSADYWSLAS

-158 TNGYAKG
+158 SNGYAKG

-179 IVLDSAQ
+179 IVLDSTQ
-186 TVEKPFLAYQTEKNI
+186 TVEKPLLAYQTEENI
-201 TLFTANNSPVAS
+201 TLFTANNGPVAS

-219 IELSDVYQLTS
+219 IELGDVYQLTS
-230 NGDSLQVS
+230 NGDSLQVL
-238 SSSSSSSSSSNS
+238 SSNS

-273 SADKRYITA
+273 SADKTYIAA

-293 DIKVESSLD
+293 DINVESSLD

-335 TISNALIIKGEDDN
+335 TISNALIIKGEDEN

-362 VFGRLTENLLSILD
+362 VSGRLTEKLLSILD
-376 VNKEVKE
+376 VNKEVRE

-395 ADLETNFIENKASKT
+395 ADLKTNFIENKASKT
-410 HQASWNLN
+410 HKASWNLN
-418 PYLWVVL
+418 PYVWVVL

>member
-25 SKKEAKTI
+25 SKKQAKTI

-73 MAKPQWQSKVNN
+73 MAKPLWKSKVNN
-85 SKLTYIIEPEFAK
+85 SKLTYIIEPELAR
-98 NEKFMARFT
+98 NENFMARFI

-117 LQSGLPINDTEYAN
+117 LQSGLPKNDVEYAN
-131 SEDFNSGDYWSLAS
+131 SQDFRSADYWSLAS
-145 EMDALQTDSIIVF
+145 EMNALKTDSIIVF
-158 TNGYAKG
+158 THGYAKG

-186 TVEKPFLAYQTEKNI
+186 NLEKPLLAYQTEENI
-201 TLFTANNSPVAS
+201 ALFTAINSPVAS
-213 KIATKN
+213 KIAQKS
-219 IELSDVYQLTS
+219 IELGDVYQLTS
-230 NGDSLQVS
+230 NGDSLKILS
-238 SSSSSSSSSSNS
+238 SSSSSSSSSDSAR
-250 NSTKIPLIQQ
+250 IPVIQQ
-260 PTLEVSLIYADSL
+260 KALEVALVYADSL
-273 SADKRYITA
+273 STDKTYIEA
-282 ALAALSTYLNR
+282 ALAALSTYLGR
-293 DIKVESSLD
+293 EIIVESFLD
-302 NEVLENKESDLTI
+302 SELLENKETDLMI
-315 WLSIKPAP
+315 WLNTKPAP
-323 VSAQKKLVFKND
+323 VSARKTLIFKND
-335 TISNALIIKGEDDN
+335 SISNSLITNGENEN
-349 TFYITERITTENA
+349 TFYISKRITTENA
-362 VFGRLTENLLSILD
+362 LSGRLTENLLSILD
-376 VNKEVKE
+376 VDEELRE
-383 LQAKADIRSVTE
+383 LQANADIRTVDE
-395 ADLETNFIENKASKT
+395 ADLKTNFIDNKESKT

-418 PYLWVVL
+418 PYLWIVL
-425 FVLLILERFVAY
+425 LVLLIVERFVAY
-437 KRTQ
+437 KRKQ